1 MPASLWEQLLR
12 VGGREGQGAMGV
24 GRMAPL
30 GSQPAPGNGAV
41 VTGIIVQTVQITA
54 LQGVGLGKWDST
66 RLQVPTS
73 SSYCNRNYVPHSLSH
88 FLVIPSLIPYL
99 RVICRRGCLQGT
111 QKFMP
116 VFILLLKHSR

>member
-30 GSQPAPGNGAV
+30 GSQPAPDSGAV
-41 VTGIIVQTVQITA
+41 VTGIIVQIVQIPA
-54 LQGVGLGKWDST
+54 PQGVGLGKWDRT

-73 SSYCNRNYVPHSLSH
+73 SSYCNRNDVPHSLSH

-99 RVICRRGCLQGT
+99 WVICGRGSLQGS
-111 QKFMP
+111 QKITP

>member
-1 MPASLWEQLLR
+1 MPASLWEQLLG
-12 VGGREGQGAMGV
+12 VGGREGQGAMGA

-30 GSQPAPGNGAV
+30 GSQPAHDNGAV
-41 VTGIIVQTVQITA
+41 VTGIIVQITA
-54 LQGVGLGKWDST
+54 LQGVGLGKWDRT

-99 RVICRRGCLQGT
+99 WVICRRGSLQGT
-111 QKFMP
+111 QKIMP